1 VVAPVADKVEAVSVV
16 ARAAVAASTKETT
29 GAAGGINISLASV
42 NNKEQHIQ
50 CCFSCFNKSLPL

>member
-16 ARAAVAASTKETT
+16 AKAAVAASTKETT

-50 CCFSCFNKSLPL
+50 CCFSCF